1 MHRELKQTCGLGR
14 CQVNYGRAGRNH
26 IGLSFIA
33 LVRKHT
39 RRRRD
44 LTTLYQQ
51 NWLVIK
57 PAIQRALT
65 AAICH

>member
-14 CQVNYGRAGRNH
+14 CQVNSGRAGRNH

-57 PAIQRALT
+57 SAIQRALT